1 MSATISRGRSRPLR
15 KFGSVTLAAVVS
27 AALLAV
33 TSGVAHASLSQV
45 QDGFEVNPQ
54 SSWLVATGGSASA
67 GFDIGAGTARS
78 GRNNGWLFASNG
90 WAFEGYWVVTNSVP
104 GNAQCASQFFM
115 QTAGGAQVGIE
126 IWDASGHL
134 LASTY
139 PWLNGSGAYQAV
151 NTARWNLNG
160 VNPVFVKAIVGANG
174 SSRFIRLDDMT
185 TQCYW

>member
-1 MSATISRGRSRPLR
+1 MSTTFSRLLGRL
-15 KFGSVTLAAVVS
+15 GGVS
-27 AALLAV
+27 LVAALLVA
-33 TSGVAHASLSQV
+33 TSGVAHASMSQV
-45 QDGFEVNPQ
+45 QDGFEFNPQ

-67 GFDIGAGTARS
+67 GFDVGAGTARS

-90 WAFEGYWVVTNSVP
+90 WAFEGYWVPTNSVP
-104 GNAQCASQFFM
+104 RHAQCASQFYM

-126 IWDASGHL
+126 IWDANAHL
-134 LASTY
+134 LYSTY

-160 VNPVFVKAIVGANG
+160 VNPVFVKAIVGASG
-174 SSRFIRLDDMT
+174 SSRFVRIDDMT

>member
-1 MSATISRGRSRPLR
+1 MSATNSRGRALR
-15 KFGSVTLAAVVS
+15 RFALAAVIS
-27 AALLAV
+27 ASLTAV
-33 TSGVAHASLSQV
+33 TAGVAHASLWQV

-67 GFDIGAGTARS
+67 GFDVGAGTARS

-90 WAFEGYWVVTNSVP
+90 WAFEGYWVVTSPVP
-104 GNAQCASQFFM
+104 SSAQCASQFYM

-126 IWDASGHL
+126 IWDANGHL
-134 LASTY
+134 LSSTY
-139 PWLNGSGAYQAV
+139 PWLNGSGAYQVV
-151 NTARWNLNG
+151 NTALWKLNG

-174 SSRFIRLDDMT
+174 SSRFIRIDDMT

>member
-1 MSATISRGRSRPLR
+1 MSATFSGGSSRLLR
-15 KFGSVTLAAVVS
+15 KLGGVTAVA
-27 AALLAV
+27 AALMAL

-67 GFDIGAGTARS
+67 GFDVGAGTARS
-78 GRNNGWLFASNG
+78 GRNNGWLFATNG
-90 WAFEGYWVVTNSVP
+90 WAFEGFWVPTNSVP
-104 GNAQCASQFFM
+104 GNAQCASQFSM

-126 IWDASGHL
+126 IWDSSGHL
-134 LASTY
+134 LSSTY

-160 VNPVFVKAIVGANG
+160 VNPVFVKAIIGANG
-174 SSRFIRLDDMT
+174 SSRFVRLDDMT

>member
-1 MSATISRGRSRPLR
+1 MSATFSAGRSRLLR
-15 KFGSVTLAAVVS
+15 KLGGVAVVA
-27 AALLAV
+27 AALMGL

-67 GFDIGAGTARS
+67 GFDVGAGTARS
-78 GRNNGWLFASNG
+78 GRNNGWLFATNG
-90 WAFEGYWVVTNSVP
+90 WAFEGFWVPTNSVP
-104 GNAQCASQFFM
+104 GNAQCASQFLM

-160 VNPVFVKAIVGANG
+160 VNPVFVKAIIGANG
-174 SSRFIRLDDMT
+174 SSRFVRLDDMT

>member
-1 MSATISRGRSRPLR
+1 MHATFSRARGRLLR
-15 KFGSVTLAAVVS
+15 RLGTVTTAAVLS
-27 AALLAV
+27 AGLMAA

-54 SSWLVATGGSASA
+54 GSWLVATGGSASA
-67 GFDIGAGTARS
+67 GFDRGAGTART
-78 GRNNGWLFASNG
+78 GANNGWLFASNG
-90 WAFEGYWVVTNSVP
+90 WAFEGYWVPTNSVP
-104 GNAQCASQFFM
+104 RNAQCASQFYM

-126 IWDASGHL
+126 IWDANGHL
-134 LASTY
+134 LFSTY

-160 VNPVFVKAIVGANG
+160 VNPVFVKAIIGASG
-174 SSRFIRLDDMT
+174 SSRFVRLDDMT